1 MAKFAKPTKQA
12 HSAIRQVQ
20 RSGNLRSV
28 GTGRSYHQ
36 ALTRAA
42 EYASSERI
50 PGGLHGL
57 FREDAIRFL
66 ETRGQVVGQKTL
78 DLDRQALQAFLRSIG
93 KLQPS
98 ERLPVIKSEQT
109 QALQSR
115 AYTREQVRR
124 IAAHQRKAN
133 ALATEIAYAAGLR
146 AHELITLQPAKERRA
161 DSRPAR
167 NEKFLG
173 RSGSRYVVVG
183 KGGLV
188 REVLVPLDLAERLE
202 TLRLEAPN
210 LVADRGVYYKQH
222 YKLPGGHSWS
232 QSVSAASQRALGWST
247 GAHGLRHSYA
257 QQRMAELQSMRL
269 LRSEALET
277 VSQELGHFRP
287 EITEV
292 YLR

>member
-1 MAKFAKPTKQA
+1 MAKFAKPAKQA
-12 HSAIRQVQ
+12 LSAIRQVQ
-20 RSGNLRSV
+20 RSGNLKSV
-28 GTGRSYHQ
+28 GTGRNYHQ

-42 EYASSERI
+42 EYASSERV

-57 FREDAIRFL
+57 SRVDAIRFL
-66 ETRGQVVGQKTL
+66 ETRGQFVGQKTL
-78 DLDRQALQAFLRSIG
+78 DLDRQAVQSFLRSIG

-115 AYTREQVRR
+115 AYSREQVRR
-124 IAAHQRKAN
+124 IASHQREAN
-133 ALATEIAYAAGLR
+133 ALATEIAHASGLR
-146 AHELITLQPAKERRA
+146 AHELLTLRPAKERRA

-167 NEKFLG
+167 DEKFLG
-173 RSGSRYVVVG
+173 RSGHRYVVIG

-188 REVLVPLDLAERLE
+188 REVLVPADLAERLE
-202 TLRLEAPN
+202 TLRLDVPN
-210 LVADRGVYYKQH
+210 VVFDRGVYYKQH
-222 YKLPGGHSWS
+222 YKLSGGHSWS
-232 QSVSAASQRALGWST
+232 QSVTTASQRALGWST

-257 QQRMAELQSMRL
+257 QQRMAELQSKGL

-287 EITEV
+287 EITEI